1 MTTNFYIYLKLHL
14 DPPITDADAM
24 EVTLRRLINECNKR
38 INTPGSQYRQMV
50 QLAHDII
57 PILKRLNLST
67 LAREASVAIMK
78 ELRDDINNLKE
89 SGAITEDCFKRRLKS
104 KYHYYFSVDR
114 LRSECGMAA
123 VVRTTGRVIPKPVR
137 PQTLKCATTVS
148 LMEMEIISNDL
159 SIVSGN
165 PSDLYEL
172 LGVPRTTAIEELYE
186 KAQDDNNKNQRQTNK
201 TAEVDAKNRLYGK
214 CLAYFKSKEGKAKYD
229 AALYRFPFDRLA
241 KSAFELR
248 CDQGTITPRG
258 YYQSVHDT
266 VQAGYTPDEAAYLVY
281 EFYVL
286 KKKSPPPE
294 EFIPDNPDAPGFHPG
309 TACVTSTF
317 SEFLGRLIRL
327 VHESEK
333 YNSANRI
340 GEALQHLREKLV
352 GLRQSKHLS
361 DIQIQCE
368 VQSLFGDL
376 QKWRKNDRTHTGQFW
391 IVTQW
396 SRWKELDVNTLKHA
410 GNYPDLASLS
420 AFHQDITML
429 LGTIQ

>member
-1 MTTNFYIYLKLHL
+1 MPNLPNLYIDLGLCL
-14 DPPITDADAM
+14 DPAIIDP
-24 EVTLRRLINECNKR
+24 VTLEKDLRCRIDEIWNKQ
-38 INTPGSQYRQMV
+38 IHIPGSQNKQRV
-50 QLAHDII
+50 QYAYDAI
-57 PILKRLNLST
+57 PRLKRLNLPT
-67 LAREASVAIMK
+67 LAREASVEKMK
-78 ELRDDINNLKE
+78 ELRRDIGNLRL
-89 SGAITEDCFKRRLKS
+89 GGDITEDRFKKKLIP
-104 KYHYYFSVDR
+104 KYKNIFKEET
-114 LRSECGMAA
+114 LRHESGMAA
-123 VVRTTGRVIPKPVR
+123 VVRTTDKDVPKPVK
-137 PQTLKCATTVS
+137 PQTLKCTTTVS
-148 LMEMEIISNDL
+148 LIEMESITNDL
-159 SIVSGN
+159 SIVGGN

-172 LGVPRTTAIEELYE
+172 LGVPRTTAIEKLY
-186 KAQDDNNKNQRQTNK
+186 KISKDANDINLRQVNK

-214 CLAYFKSKEGKAKYD
+214 CLTCFKTKDGKAKYD
-229 AALYRFPFDRLA
+229 AALYRFPFDLLA
-241 KSAFELR
+241 KTEFELR
-248 CDQGTITPRG
+248 WNKEKKVISPQA
-258 YYQSVHDT
+258 YYVSCQDAI
-266 VQAGYTPDEAAYLVY
+266 QAGYTPAEAEYLVY
-281 EFYVL
+281 DFYVE
-286 KKKSPPPE
+286 KKKCKVPK
-294 EFIPDNPDAPGFHPG
+294 EFIPELDSETVCATP
-309 TACVTSTF
+309 TF
-317 SEFLGRLIRL
+317 LEFLGRLIRL

-333 YNSANRI
+333 YNSTNPI